1 MSALFSKSLKPN
13 TPNAKSLLNPKP
25 TNLKVLSRYV
35 KLNALLAIIA
45 AVIGLW
51 ALQLVFSYLSE
62 LDSLDD
68 NYTMGEAIKY
78 IFYRSPYFL

>member
-1 MSALFSKSLKPN
+1 MSALFSKSLKPHLS
-13 TPNAKSLLNPKP
+13 NAKSLLNPKP

-51 ALQLVFSYLSE
+51 ALQLVFWFGL
-62 LDSLDD
+62 
-68 NYTMGEAIKY
+68 A
-78 IFYRSPYFL
+78 R